1 MLLGK
6 APAVKSMAVVRVLD
20 AGETL
25 PSPTSSPWN
34 RGNDRTC
41 QGLAVGVT
49 RAHACLTNAATR
61 QPLTPRGPVLR
72 KQWRPGP
79 QGPLPRPGSYA
90 PPLGDILVTL
100 PSRQVGAH
108 TAAGSRD
115 AAGNRSE
122 WGRLGHFSL
131 PRCAELLLLGKA
143 DPWGAHCLISK
154 PRCERGA
161 EEGRNLDSP
170 GTRVTWAVVAQSPS
184 DVPPSGRRAFLV
196 NRACHSS
203 PHEDGVDSVAE
214 GGGDFSVGL
223 GGRGS
228 RCLARCSRRPTAHCT
243 GVVGATRSDA
253 L

>member
-25 PSPTSSPWN
+25 SSPTSSPWN

-115 AAGNRSE
+115 AAGNRNE

-143 DPWGAHCLISK
+143 DLGGLTVLSRNPGVREG
-154 PRCERGA
+154 PRR
-161 EEGRNLDSP
+161 
-170 GTRVTWAVVAQSPS
+170 
-184 DVPPSGRRAFLV
+184 
-196 NRACHSS
+196 
-203 PHEDGVDSVAE
+203 
-214 GGGDFSVGL
+214 VGL
-223 GGRGS
+223 W
-228 RCLARCSRRPTAHCT
+228 TALVP
-243 GVVGATRSDA
+243 G
-253 L
+253 